1 MKIYPINNTQKHSNF
16 KGLKYL
22 NGIETKNAMQ
32 ENLKTFLSLNEAS
45 INALKDVDIIA
56 YPNGLLLGIKNTRY
70 LNPKYKRFYGD
81 GKCYI
86 SDLGGGNVAFEPPSK
101 VSDVNH
107 VDQLEQTE
115 IPGIYHT
122 WIYDAIGL
130 YNPSYYYNYS
140 PQAILQFAKFL
151 DSAFQKIDA
160 AEKEYG
166 MDCTN
171 VMENVDKIE
180 ENARRMVI
188 IDDIANTYTSENN
201 ILESMETKELEQLY
215 AYKDTVN
222 GFKSFGINISTD
234 ERFAA
239 PEILDKK
246 GYLDD
251 KYADFYGDN
260 GYVIVRYG
268 NNNGCFAIAPLYSQY
283 PEYCLFSKDNDNK
296 YRCHVEGC
304 EISSTLSTMGG
315 DHFDKLIK
323 FAELLEKVGESI
335 EQANKTV
342 NPTA

>member
-1 MKIYPINNTQKHSNF
+1 MKIYPINNTQNRSNF

-22 NGIETKNAMQ
+22 NGIKTKNAME
-32 ENLKTFLSLNEAS
+32 ENLKTFLLNNEVS
-45 INALKDVDIIA
+45 INALKNVDIIA
-56 YPNGLLLGIKNTRY
+56 DTNSLLLGIKNTRY

-86 SDLGGGNVAFEPPSK
+86 SDLGNGKVAFESSTT

-140 PQAILQFAKFL
+140 PQAILQFAQFL
-151 DSAFQKIDA
+151 DSASQKIDE
-160 AEKEYG
+160 AETKYG
-166 MDCTN
+166 MDCVNTL
-171 VMENVDKIE
+171 ENIDKME
-180 ENARRMVI
+180 ENTRRMII
-188 IDDIANTYTSENN
+188 IDDIAKIYTSEDN

-215 AYKDTVN
+215 AYRDTVN
-222 GFKSFGINISTD
+222 GFKSFGINISAD

-260 GYVIVRYG
+260 GYAILRYG
-268 NNNGCFAIAPLYSQY
+268 DNNNSFAIAPLLSDY
-283 PEYCLFSKDNDNK
+283 PEYCLFTKDNDNK
-296 YRCHVEGC
+296 YRCHVEGY

-315 DHFDKLIK
+315 DHFDKLIEFVK
-323 FAELLEKVGESI
+323 LLEKIGDSI
-335 EQANKTV
+335 EQANNTV